1 MTENLEKVFELADI
15 MSVVANQKIALKE
28 EFEQSTLFF
37 HNGGCFKLDPVLLS
51 FVTALQYKNQKSA
64 VLIDLNSLPIII
76 EDLDKFLEDILN
88 QYFNASN
95 KYIAGYQKLRSNK
108 SVTSILNV

>member
-1 MTENLEKVFELADI
+1 VTENLEKIFELADL
-15 MSVVANQKIALKE
+15 MSVVSNQKMALKE

-37 HNGGCFKLDPVLLS
+37 HNGGCFKSDPVLIS
-51 FVTALQYKNQKSA
+51 FVTALQHKNQKST
-64 VLIDLNSLPIII
+64 VLIDSNSSPIVI

-95 KYIAGYQKLRSNK
+95 KYIAGYQKLRSSK
-108 SVTSILNV
+108 SITSILNV